1 MLGLTHRTPGPNLLV
16 QSRSS
21 RDFAIQD
28 DPQKHRQDLSQI
40 NYERNFWNIL
50 GQTTDQLNQFARSES
65 IQERFC
71 ISRTVLKH
79 RQELYQINHER
90 GISSSLLVTSWSVTK
105 LVTYWS
111 VTKLVTYWSVTNWS
125 HTGQWPHWSPA
136 GQWPNWSHTGQWPTG
151 HILVSDHIGHRL
163 VSDQF
168 EIPVSQTRY
177 PRYRYLV
184 LYFFIFCFLSRFQLK
199 TLI

>member
-50 GQTTDQLNQFARSES
+50 GQTTDQLNQFTRSES

-71 ISRTVLKH
+71 NSRTALKH
-79 RQELYQINHER
+79 RQELSYINYER

-105 LVTYWS
+105 LVTDWSVTTLVTGLS
-111 VTKLVTYWSVTNWS
+111 VTKLVIYWSVTNWS
-125 HTGQWPHWSPA
+125 HTGQ
-136 GQWPNWSHTGQWPTG
+136 
-151 HILVSDHIGHRL
+151 
-163 VSDQF
+163 
-168 EIPVSQTRY
+168 
-177 PRYRYLV
+177 
-184 LYFFIFCFLSRFQLK
+184 
-199 TLI
+199 